1 MVYVGPKG
9 DTLIKLENILF
20 KYLGPVIFGY
30 LYMSS
35 IPVSKC

>member
-9 DTLIKLENILF
+9 DTLIKFENILF
-20 KYLGPVIFGY
+20 KYSGPVIFGY